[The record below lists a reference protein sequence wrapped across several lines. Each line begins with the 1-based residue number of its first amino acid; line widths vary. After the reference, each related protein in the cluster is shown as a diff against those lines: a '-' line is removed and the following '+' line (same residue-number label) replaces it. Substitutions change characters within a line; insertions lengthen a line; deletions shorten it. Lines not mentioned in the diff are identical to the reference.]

1 MGLFTKKILEYQQ
14 KKLDEAKH
22 NLQSHLTKKEQ
33 LLGILGSDKELA
45 YEEKMIKIWTKN
57 IDRITQEINKVQNKK

>member
-14 KKLDEAKH
+14 QKLVEAKN

-33 LLGILGSDKELA
+33 LQGITGSDKELA
-45 YEEKMIKIWTKN
+45 NEEKMIKIWTKN
-57 IDRITQEINKVQNKK
+57 IEKITYEINKVQNK